1 MKERQTYG
9 DCYSLSGSGTGSVRL
24 CSTETAWQVHSGTG
38 DKYRRTGPECDNSDK
53 ELPADVSAVLTDV
66 LRFCPQKFRANAR
79 LLLSNRY
86 HYFINYKPF
95 KTKIT

>member
-1 MKERQTYG
+1 M
-9 DCYSLSGSGTGSVRL
+9 
-24 CSTETAWQVHSGTG
+24 HSGTG

-53 ELPADVSAVLTDV
+53 ELPADVSAVLTEV
-66 LRFCPQKFRANAR
+66 LRSCLRANAR
-79 LLLSNRY
+79 LLLSNCY